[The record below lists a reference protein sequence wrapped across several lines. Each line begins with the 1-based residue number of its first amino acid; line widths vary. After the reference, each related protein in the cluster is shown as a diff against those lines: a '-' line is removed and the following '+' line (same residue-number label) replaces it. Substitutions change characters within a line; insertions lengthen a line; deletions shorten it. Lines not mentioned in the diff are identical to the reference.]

1 MDREILLFEY
11 MERVQE
17 LRDIVANQIERIA
30 NLEAIVQTLADELM
44 AHDDILDDVIVEYRH
59 ALDELE
65 IYENEAHLLGNPQ
78 R

>member
-17 LRDIVANQIERIA
+17 LKDIVANQIERIA
-30 NLEAIVQTLADELM
+30 NLEAIVQALADELM
-44 AHDDILDDVIVEYRH
+44 AQDQDH
-59 ALDELE
+59 ADWLTQDELE
-65 IYENEAHLLGNPQ
+65 IYENETLGGE